1 MNGNGDAL
9 TDIRSL
15 LDRYVRWLQD
25 KTTLR
30 QLADW
35 VEITTP
41 YLDRHNDHLQIY
53 VKKASAGYLLTDDGY
68 TLNDL
73 ELQGC
78 KLDSPKRQALL
89 KQTLNGF
96 GVRHVPETGALEVSA
111 SADNFPQ
118 RKHSLVQAML
128 AVNDLFYLASP
139 SVQSLFYE
147 DVVAWLDANDVR
159 YTPTVKF
166 SGKSGYDHLFD
177 FVIPKS
183 RKQPERLVQTINN
196 PSKSEAE
203 ALMFKWF
210 DTKETRSPDSKIY
223 AILNDTKRAVPSGV
237 VEAMRKYDID
247 SVPWSQR
254 ASVVQALAA

>member
-1 MNGNGDAL
+1 MIQPMVTEIQEL
-9 TDIRSL
+9 V
-15 LDRYVRWLQD
+15 DRYVRWLQD

-30 QLADW
+30 QVDDW

-41 YLDRHNDHLQIY
+41 YLDRHNDHLQMY
-53 VKKASAGYLLTDDGY
+53 AQRQGTGYLLTDDGY

-89 KQTLNGF
+89 KQALNGF
-96 GVRHVPETGALEVSA
+96 GVRQNAGTGALEVPA

-118 RKHSLVQAML
+118 RKHALVQAML

-139 SVQSLFYE
+139 NVVSLFYE
-147 DVVAWLDANDVR
+147 DVVAWLEANDVR
-159 YTPTVKF
+159 FTANVKF

-183 RKQPERLVQTINN
+183 RRQPERIVQTISR
-196 PSKSEAE
+196 PSKAEAE
-203 ALMFKWF
+203 QMVFKWF
-210 DTKETRSPDSKIY
+210 DTKETRPPGSKMLTIV
-223 AILNDTKRAVPSGV
+223 NDIEQPVPSGV
-237 VEAMRKYDID
+237 LEAMRNYDIA
-247 SVPWSQR
+247 SVPWSER
-254 ASVVQALAA
+254 DTIVKDLAA

>member
-1 MNGNGDAL
+1 MNGTPL
-9 TDIRSL
+9 PEIQML
-15 LDRYVRWLQD
+15 VDRYVRWLQD

-30 QLADW
+30 QIADW

-41 YLDRHNDHLQIY
+41 YLDRHNDHLQMY
-53 VKKASAGYLLTDDGY
+53 AKKTGTHFVLTDDGY

-78 KLDSPKRQALL
+78 KLDTPKRQSLL
-89 KQTLNGF
+89 KQALNGF
-96 GVRHVPETGALEVSA
+96 GVQQNSGTGALEVIA
-111 SADNFPQ
+111 TTDNFPQ

-139 SVQSLFYE
+139 NVLSLFYE
-147 DVVAWLDANDVR
+147 DVVAWLETSDIR
-159 YTPTVKF
+159 FTPTVKF

-183 RKQPERLVQTINN
+183 RKQPERLLQTIGR

-203 ALMFKWF
+203 AVVFKWF
-210 DTKETRSPDSKIY
+210 DTKETRSPDSKMY
-223 AILNDTKRAVPSGV
+223 AILNDNERPIPPGV
-237 VEAMRKYDID
+237 LDAMQNYGIA
-247 SVPWSQR
+247 SIPWSQR
-254 ASVVQALAA
+254 QTIVQDLAA